1 MFTVENSEIYLH
13 INLNKFLFVMSISFY
28 VCLYFYMMFELY
40 DRMGLRKFLQYIY
53 IWVFLCAFNPIF
65 LIINLLKL
73 KLKCMNRFD
82 TILYYLCKPE
92 NNLSDAIRIE
102 KEIQQQRKTNGS

>member
-1 MFTVENSEIYLH
+1 MFIIKNSELYIH
-13 INLNKFLFVMSISFY
+13 INLNRFLLIMSVSFY
-28 VCLYFYMMFELY
+28 VFMYGYMMFELY
-40 DRMGLRKFLQYIY
+40 DRMGLRKFLQYSY
-53 IWVFLCAFNPIF
+53 IWVVLCLFNPIF

-73 KLKCMNRFD
+73 KLKCMDRFD

-102 KEIQQQRKTNGS
+102 KEIQQKRIFK